1 MAFDLKIVG
10 GTVVDGTGADRFAA
24 DIAVKDG
31 KIVEIR
37 RRGPGDAPLQ
47 GEAAQ
52 TIDATGKIVAPGF
65 VDLHTH
71 YDGQVSWDEVLEP
84 SASHGVTTVISGNCG
99 VGFAPV
105 RPGTEEWLIA
115 LMEGVEDIPGTALSE
130 GITWGWESYPQYL
143 DVIGRRELAV
153 DYGSQIAHGTV
164 RAYAMGERG
173 ARNEAATPEDI
184 AQMSAIVREAIEAG
198 ALGFSSSRTLA
209 HRAMDGE
216 PVPGT
221 FAAEDELFALGRAV
235 AAGGGAVFELAPQ
248 GAAGEDIIAPKKE
261 LEWMRRLGEE
271 IDCALSFALI
281 QVDADPNLWRE
292 QLDLSAAAHQAGS
305 RLYPQVAA
313 RPFGMLLGF
322 PGHHAFTHRP
332 TYRRVKAEC
341 TRDEL
346 AVRLADPA
354 VRAAILAEE
363 DLPIDPTILFDGMFA
378 FAQYSVD
385 RLYALGEPP
394 DYEPTEEHTVA
405 AIARERGQDPL
416 ATMYD
421 LMLEADAGAML
432 MMPLFN
438 YADRN
443 HDAIR
448 EMITHPA
455 AVLGLSDGGA
465 HCSMICDASYP
476 TFLLTHWARDR
487 HRGERLPLE
496 YVIRKQSHD
505 TAALFGL
512 NDRGVIEVG
521 KKADINVIDLEALT
535 LHAPRMAYDLPA
547 GGHRLIQGASGYDA
561 TIVSGVV
568 TRRDGSDTGARPG
581 RLVRGAR

>member
-1 MAFDLKIVG
+1 MFDLKILG
-10 GTVVDGTGADRFAA
+10 GTVVDGTGADRFTG
-24 DIAVKDG
+24 DIAVTDG
-31 KIVEIR
+31 KIVAVR
-37 RRGPGDAPLQ
+37 RRGPGDTALE
-47 GEAAQ
+47 GAAVE
-52 TIDATGKIVAPGF
+52 TIDATGRIVAPGF
-65 VDLHTH
+65 VDIHTH
-71 YDGQVSWDEVLEP
+71 YDGQVSWDDILEP
-84 SASHGVTTVISGNCG
+84 SANHGVTTVISGNCG

-105 RPGTEEWLIA
+105 RPGSEDWLIA
-115 LMEGVEDIPGTALSE
+115 LMEGVEDIPGTALTE
-130 GITWGWESYPQYL
+130 GITWGWESYPEYL

-173 ARNEAATPEDI
+173 ARNEAATAEDI
-184 AQMSAIVREAIEAG
+184 AVMSRLVQQACEAG

-221 FAAEDELFALGRAV
+221 FAAEDELFALGRAL

-248 GAAGEDIIAPKKE
+248 GAAGEDIVAPKKE

-271 IDCALSFALI
+271 IDAALSFALI

-332 TYRRVKAEC
+332 TYRRLKAQCSRE
-341 TRDEL
+341 EL
-346 AVRLADPA
+346 AARLADPA
-354 VRAAILAEE
+354 VKAAILAEE
-363 DLPIDPTILFDGMFA
+363 DLPIDPTVLFDGMFA
-378 FAQYSVD
+378 FAQYAID
-385 RLYALGEPP
+385 RLFVLGEPP
-394 DYEPTEEHTVA
+394 DYEPTDERTVA
-405 AIARERGQDPL
+405 SIARERGEHPL
-416 ATMYD
+416 TTMYD
-421 LMLEADAGAML
+421 LMLESEAASML
-432 MMPLFN
+432 MLPLFN

-448 EMITHPA
+448 EMMTHPA
-455 AVLGLSDGGA
+455 GVLGLSDGGA
-465 HCSMICDASYP
+465 HCGMICDASYP

-487 HRGERLPLE
+487 NRGEKLPLE
-496 YVIRKQSHD
+496 YVVRKQSHD

-512 NDRGVIEVG
+512 TDRGVIEVG
-521 KKADINVIDLEALT
+521 KKADINIIDMDRLT
-535 LHAPRMAYDLPA
+535 LHAPRMVYDLPA
-547 GGHRLIQGASGYDA
+547 GGRRLVQGSSGYVA

-568 TRRDGSDTGARPG
+568 TRRDGVDTGARPG
-581 RLVRGAR
+581 RLVRGGR